1 MALTINNSIS
11 SLNANRHLQ
20 KHTNALG
27 KTFARLASGLRINT
41 SRDDAAG
48 MAIGNRMVAQ
58 IRGMNQAIRNTNDG
72 ISLTQVAEG
81 ALDETT
87 NALQRM
93 RELAI
98 QSANSTNSSTD
109 RTNLS
114 NEFQEMI
121 REIDR
126 ISKDT
131 EFNNVKLL
139 GGSANLQS
147 VDSFVGN
154 FHIGADKDQTLGVT
168 INEANLNDLGLV
180 SFVGLD
186 QGGGAIAVNGG
197 AFVTLDSAAFTYSTN
212 TESTWTGLN
221 VSITTAEGANA
232 ALARI
237 DSALDSVSDIRATLG
252 ASQSRFETIIASLSN
267 VVENTD
273 AARSRI
279 MDADIAVE
287 TANLTKN
294 TILQQAGVAI
304 LAQANQQPTI
314 ALSLL
319 R

>member
-11 SLNANRHLQ
+11 SLNANRHLE
-20 KHTNALG
+20 KHTSALS
-27 KTFARLASGLRINT
+27 KTFSRLASGLRINT

-98 QSANSTNSSTD
+98 QSANSTNSDSD
-109 RTNLS
+109 RTNLQ
-114 NEFQEMI
+114 NEFAQMFSEV
-121 REIDR
+121 ER
-126 ISKDT
+126 IATNAK
-131 EFNNVKLL
+131 FNNVSLL
-139 GGSANLQS
+139 GGHDTSTTGSLVS
-147 VDSFVGN
+147 VAQFGGT
-154 FHIGADKDQTLGVT
+154 FHIGADKDQTLTVNVDRAG
-168 INEANLNDLGLV
+168 INDLGLMSYEYTGAGVNASTVMV
-180 SFVGLD
+180 SIGQQLD
-186 QGGGAIAVNGG
+186 ANSAIA
-197 AFVTLDSAAFTYSTN
+197 F
-212 TESTWTGLN
+212 
-221 VSITTAEGANA
+221 
-232 ALARI
+232 I

-252 ASQSRFETIIASLSN
+252 AAQSRFETIIASLSN